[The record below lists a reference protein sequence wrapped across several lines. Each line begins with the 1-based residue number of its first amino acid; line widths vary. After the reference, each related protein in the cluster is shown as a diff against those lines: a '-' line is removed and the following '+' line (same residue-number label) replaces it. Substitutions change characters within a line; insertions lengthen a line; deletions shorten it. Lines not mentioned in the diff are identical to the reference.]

1 MNDQAYDK
9 KNSDDYEENTFLLKK
24 ALSDIESNKKL
35 KATIAQLSAMSGV
48 HRNTISNRVWPVQEL
63 NKIKSIRKAR
73 KTVDKEKVRSNTVD
87 IKKILEEKLTQA
99 RNEIIYWFNEY
110 QDMKRFANHSDKQYQ
125 KMRDSRDYYKTL
137 YEKDRIS
144 LLEAKQELI
153 KLKEK
158 SELELT
164 QISSNQLKH

>member
-9 KNSDDYEENTFLLKK
+9 KNSDDYEENTSLLKK

-63 NKIKSIRKAR
+63 NKIKSMRKAR
-73 KTVDKEKVRSNTVD
+73 KTADKEKVRSNTVD

-110 QDMKRFANHSDKQYQ
+110 QDMKRFADHSDKQYR